1 MQNILFDL
9 DGTLLPMNQ
18 KKFVTFY
25 LPLLAEKMK
34 KYDISTNDLISA
46 VWKGFYA
53 MVAND
58 GHQTNED
65 AFWEAFDAVTGW
77 ERTVV
82 EPDVTDFYQNEFNQA
97 VVSTDPTGMAAEII
111 HTLKEQGKK
120 IYLATNP
127 VFPECATMNRIK
139 WAGLDASD
147 FEAVTTYENSHYCKP
162 NVKYF
167 EEVLRDNHLNPK
179 ECLMVGNDVKE
190 DLAAGQLGIKT
201 WLVTDCLEH
210 GEGLDLTKDV
220 KANYQSTLEELLETC
235 RRGEL

>member
-18 KKFVTFY
+18 EKFVTFY

-167 EEVLRDNHLNPK
+167 E
-179 ECLMVGNDVKE
+179 
-190 DLAAGQLGIKT
+190 
-201 WLVTDCLEH
+201 
-210 GEGLDLTKDV
+210 
-220 KANYQSTLEELLETC
+220 
-235 RRGEL
+235 

>member
-18 KKFVTFY
+18 EKFVTFY

-34 KYDISTNDLISA
+34 KYDISTNDLSLQCER
-46 VWKGFYA
+46 VLCNGGK
-53 MVAND
+53 D

-210 GEGLDLTKDV
+210 GEGLDLAKDV
-220 KANYQSTLEELLETC
+220 KANYQSTLEELLEMC

>member
-18 KKFVTFY
+18 EKFVTFY

-46 VWKGFYA
+46 VWKG
-53 MVAND
+53 
-58 GHQTNED
+58 
-65 AFWEAFDAVTGW
+65 FWEAFDAVTGW

-210 GEGLDLTKDV
+210 GEGLDLAKDV
-220 KANYQSTLEELLETC
+220 KANYQSTLEELLEMC

>member
-9 DGTLLPMNQ
+9 DGTLLAFCHIKVNVA
-18 KKFVTFY
+18 VTFY

-97 VVSTDPTGMAAEII
+97 VVSTDPTGMAA
-111 HTLKEQGKK
+111 
-120 IYLATNP
+120 
-127 VFPECATMNRIK
+127 
-139 WAGLDASD
+139 
-147 FEAVTTYENSHYCKP
+147 
-162 NVKYF
+162 
-167 EEVLRDNHLNPK
+167 
-179 ECLMVGNDVKE
+179 
-190 DLAAGQLGIKT
+190 
-201 WLVTDCLEH
+201 
-210 GEGLDLTKDV
+210 
-220 KANYQSTLEELLETC
+220 
-235 RRGEL
+235 

>member
-18 KKFVTFY
+18 EKFVTFY

-82 EPDVTDFYQNEFNQA
+82 EPDVTDFYRMNLIRQLFRQIRPEWQQR
-97 VVSTDPTGMAAEII
+97 SSI
-111 HTLKEQGKK
+111 H
-120 IYLATNP
+120 
-127 VFPECATMNRIK
+127 
-139 WAGLDASD
+139 
-147 FEAVTTYENSHYCKP
+147 
-162 NVKYF
+162 
-167 EEVLRDNHLNPK
+167 
-179 ECLMVGNDVKE
+179 
-190 DLAAGQLGIKT
+190 
-201 WLVTDCLEH
+201 
-210 GEGLDLTKDV
+210 
-220 KANYQSTLEELLETC
+220 
-235 RRGEL
+235 

>member
-18 KKFVTFY
+18 EKFVTFY

-139 WAGLDASD
+139 RLIS
-147 FEAVTTYENSHYCKP
+147 
-162 NVKYF
+162 
-167 EEVLRDNHLNPK
+167 L
-179 ECLMVGNDVKE
+179 DVKE

-210 GEGLDLTKDV
+210 GEGLDLRKMLKRIIRALWKNFWRCVAEVSFRTI
-220 KANYQSTLEELLETC
+220 QPFS
-235 RRGEL
+235 

>member
-18 KKFVTFY
+18 EKFVTFY

-111 HTLKEQGKK
+111 HTLSLQIKSQG
-120 IYLATNP
+120 
-127 VFPECATMNRIK
+127 
-139 WAGLDASD
+139 
-147 FEAVTTYENSHYCKP
+147 
-162 NVKYF
+162 
-167 EEVLRDNHLNPK
+167 
-179 ECLMVGNDVKE
+179 
-190 DLAAGQLGIKT
+190 
-201 WLVTDCLEH
+201 
-210 GEGLDLTKDV
+210 
-220 KANYQSTLEELLETC
+220 
-235 RRGEL
+235 

>member
-18 KKFVTFY
+18 EKFVTFY

-201 WLVTDCLEH
+201 WLVTDCL
-210 GEGLDLTKDV
+210 
-220 KANYQSTLEELLETC
+220 
-235 RRGEL
+235 